1 MLTIIIILSI
11 ISLIL
16 LFFVIN
22 LYRKLISFEKYNEE
36 LETGLNGF
44 GNFLTYIQ
52 SKIGQEYSN
61 LKAVDKNGSFSSDD
75 EVGSAFKTIKEIY
88 ENLDIFLRNVMEEE
102 EGGVD
107 EENKEENVTE
117 KLNDKSID

>member
-44 GNFLTYIQ
+44 GNFLIYIQ

-61 LKAVDKNGSFSSDD
+61 LKAIDKNGSFSSDD

-102 EGGVD
+102 DEGVD